1 MSRKANIF
9 SFARTIA
16 DKRADI
22 VRTRETINALAAQSD
37 AFAPAYAVANTIAK
51 FCESRG
57 FGKYVYANPTSWGVG
72 FNSLHVSIDDTVD
85 SLSTGTIPAII
96 EFILE
101 MGLNAKK
108 SRDYADSGCASR
120 SYNFETK
127 IGGCRHRFSWRNLYH
142 QWRSRTTQTQQHRS
156 GLGGRILTRV
166 FSGSLQ
172 P

>member
-22 VRTRETINALAAQSD
+22 VRTRETVNALAAQAD
-37 AFAPAYAVANTIAK
+37 TFAPVYAVANTIAK
-51 FCESRG
+51 FCESKG
-57 FGKYVYANPTSWGVG
+57 FGKYTYANPTSWGIG
-72 FNSLHVSIDDTVD
+72 YNSLHVSIDDTVD

-108 SRDYADSGCASR
+108 SRDYADSACASR
-120 SYNFETK
+120 AYNFETK
-127 IGGCRHRFSWRNLYH
+127 IGGVEFTITIEANIKDNSETCKRV
-142 QWRSRTTQTQQHRS
+142 QTGVELKEIAKYEIVCS
-156 GLGGRILTRV
+156 
-166 FSGSLQ
+166 
-172 P
+172 

>member
-1 MSRKANIF
+1 MSRTASIF

-16 DKRADI
+16 DKRADV
-22 VRTRETINALAAQSD
+22 VRTRETINALASQAD
-37 AFAPAYAVANTIAK
+37 TFAPVYAVANTIAK
-51 FCESRG
+51 FCKAND

-85 SLSTGTIPAII
+85 SLSTGKIPAIV

-108 SRDYADSGCASR
+108 SRDYADTSCASR

-127 IGGCRHRFSWRNLYH
+127 IGGVEFTLTIEANIKDDSETCKRV
-142 QWRSRTTQTQQHRS
+142 QTGVEIKEVAKYEIVCS
-156 GLGGRILTRV
+156 
-166 FSGSLQ
+166 
-172 P
+172 

>member
-127 IGGCRHRFSWRNLYH
+127 IGGVEFTLTIEANIKDNSETCNRV
-142 QWRSRTTQTQQHRS
+142 QTGVEIKEIAKYEIVCS
-156 GLGGRILTRV
+156 
-166 FSGSLQ
+166 
-172 P
+172 